1 MFWYHHGW
9 FPFFPL
15 PIFVALIIFKIALVA
30 TVVSIVV
37 IVVKN
42 ANLKSEK
49 NMEFLTSKLKTTKG
63 KISNKKAYEAQVQII
78 RLTAERNK
86 KIVWGTIN
94 IAVFWW
100 ALFIPLII
108 GIMQLSE
115 IPNINAEIEI
125 LKLQLE
131 DKE

>member
-1 MFWYHHGW
+1 MFWYRYGW
-9 FPFFPL
+9 FPFFPW
-15 PIFVALIIFKIALVA
+15 PIVIALIIFKIVLIV
-30 TVVSIVV
+30 TVVSVV
-37 IVVKN
+37 IIVVKN
-42 ANLKSEK
+42 VNIKSEK
-49 NMEFLTSKLKTTKG
+49 NMELLTKKLKTTKG
-63 KISNKKAYEAQVQII
+63 KLSNKKAYDAQVQII

-86 KIVWGTIN
+86 KIVWGAIN

-131 DKE
+131 NKE